1 MGNVD
6 ESGRGE
12 KERLDI
18 SLLTWR
24 CTLTTYPFFLNISKH
39 PQQHWKVRLADQWQ
53 LDLVSEI
60 SSSPWCVFLTFWSFD
75 VAWVCPTIPVCSAQN
90 LTIYIEIRLNGNT
103 SACARRS
110 RSKIPPSL
118 FALIIERAKTGFEG
132 EARIIPRKAIHI
144 GVDVPRA
151 QREYTHVLS
160 CWFLQ
165 PGRRYRYNVKSR
177 TWQMSHIVRSA
188 AGNLV
193 GEIWRLNSVKRK
205 NTTCAHHYNC
215 VHIISNYLRIIT
227 NFVFISL

>member
-1 MGNVD
+1 M
-6 ESGRGE
+6 
-12 KERLDI
+12 
-18 SLLTWR
+18 
-24 CTLTTYPFFLNISKH
+24 
-39 PQQHWKVRLADQWQ
+39 
-53 LDLVSEI
+53 
-60 SSSPWCVFLTFWSFD
+60 
-75 VAWVCPTIPVCSAQN
+75 AWVCPTIPVCSAQN

-118 FALIIERAKTGFEG
+118 FALIIERAKMGFEG

-151 QREYTHVLS
+151 QHEYTHVLS

-193 GEIWRLNSVKRK
+193 EEIWRLTSVKREK
-205 NTTCAHHYNC
+205 KYDLRAHNYNC
-215 VHIISNYLRIIT
+215 VHIISKYLHINT